1 MNMLDVEYPKSL
13 KVLMGKIYQ
22 MLTRAKYNDVRCC
35 RHYNQKGHSIS
46 QCQGFYKN
54 VMHMINKGLLR
65 VETTTNNKVSM
76 IEVSDKEVCRVQF
89 TLGGPPKLVL
99 TKPTAT
105 HKKTNAIPYNYGH
118 SFSQGER

>member
-1 MNMLDVEYPKSL
+1 MLDVECPKSL
-13 KVLMGKIYQ
+13 KVLMGKNYQ
-22 MLTRAKYNDVRCC
+22 MLARAKYDDMRCC
-35 RHYNQKGHSIS
+35 QHYNKKGYSIS
-46 QCQGFYKN
+46 HCQGFYKN
-54 VMHMINKGLLR
+54 VMQMINKDLLR
-65 VETTTNNKVSM
+65 IETITNDKVSM

-105 HKKTNAIPYNYGH
+105 HKQTNAIPYNYGH

>member
-1 MNMLDVEYPKSL
+1 MLDIECPKSL
-13 KVLMGKIYQ
+13 KVPMGKIYQ
-22 MLTRAKYNDVRCC
+22 MLARAKYDDVRYYQ
-35 RHYNQKGHSIS
+35 HYNQKGHSIN

-54 VMHMINKGLLR
+54 VMQMINKDLLR
-65 VETTTNNKVSM
+65 IETITNDKVSM

-105 HKKTNAIPYNYGH
+105 HKQTNAIPYNYGH